1 VADACTANNTV
12 AIILSGGLAKE
23 IADKNGI
30 DPRRS
35 ASILDIFSCV
45 FQGIMPYAAQV
56 LLAGSIAG
64 ISPVEVVGGNYY
76 CFILAVVGLLA
87 IMTGR
92 PRIKS

>member
-1 VADACTANNTV
+1 
-12 AIILSGGLAKE
+12 
-23 IADKNGI
+23 
-30 DPRRS
+30 
-35 ASILDIFSCV
+35 
-45 FQGIMPYAAQV
+45 MPYAAQV

-64 ISPVEVVGGNYY
+64 ISPLEVVGGNYY